1 MKEIRKCEIH
11 GETLHTY
18 YDKSSWYGQWKCLKC
33 QTEEAV
39 IKRQLKKIK
48 CVEYKGGKCEIC
60 GYDKN
65 YSALEFHHL
74 DPNEKDFTISK
85 KNSSW
90 ENIKKELDKC
100 ILVCANCHR
109 EIHNPDSTQEILQ
122 TYVNKHKDNLDIKKQ
137 KSKKRVNTPSINE
150 IECKYKELKNYAEVA
165 KFFNISLS
173 TLKRRIKENN
183 TPS

>member
-1 MKEIRKCEIH
+1 MKEIRKCLIH
-11 GETLHTY
+11 GETWHTY
-18 YDKSSWYGQWKCLKC
+18 YDKSSWHGQWKCLKC

-100 ILVCANCHR
+100 ILICANCHR

-122 TYVNKHKDNLDIKKQ
+122 TYVNKHKDNLVIKKQ

-150 IECKYKELKNYAEVA
+150 IEYKYKELKNYAEVA

-183 TPS
+183 MPS